1 MNRDL
6 SQANETAETASEQ
19 THFYN
24 SLTSEVGS
32 AGKIEVAR
40 DSVSE
45 PVIRSWCDAMSESNP
60 LYIDQ
65 DFAND
70 SKHGGIIAP
79 PAMLQVWTMSGLHL
93 GNQFQRNTEDSPS
106 AGVYQLLDEAGFT
119 GVVATNATYH
129 YNEVIKPGDLISAS
143 QKLLD
148 VSEEKTTA
156 IGMGHFVTTETIYSD
171 ASGKQVGS
179 MEFRVLKFRPG
190 TGKKSEQ
197 SEIKPPRPKPASN
210 SSTDWFWD
218 ACNIKELRIQ
228 SCNECT
234 NLQHPPAVRCLS
246 CGSVLLDSVIA
257 TGKGTLHSWAIA
269 HYPQVPAF
277 DYPLI
282 VGLVELEEGVRLVS
296 NVSNV
301 EPEELEIGMPLEV
314 DWLNVDNE
322 FTLHQFKPVHNE
334 NQEAE
339 FENTETGDS
348 NDQPFDSG
356 QNNPET
362 ESGQRQVLKL
372 DLDNVQIGDELP
384 ISPVPVTTLLIVST
398 ALATRDYQDVH
409 HDPKAA
415 QSKGMPDIFMNI
427 LTSAGIVSRWIN
439 DWAGSEIDWSSIE
452 LRLGTPNHPDDTM
465 TLSGSITEK
474 TQHGSQVSLN
484 IAFLG
489 KNDRGVHV
497 SGNAKILLPEN
508 SKGGLK

>member
-1 MNRDL
+1 LNRDL
-6 SQANETAETASEQ
+6 SQTNETAETDSEQ
-19 THFYN
+19 AQFHN
-24 SLTSEVGS
+24 SLTSEIGS
-32 AGKIEVAR
+32 TGKIEMAR

-60 LYIDQ
+60 LYINQ

-129 YNEVIKPGDLISAS
+129 YSEVVRPGDLISAS

-148 VSEEKTTA
+148 VSEEKTTSL
-156 IGMGHFVTTETIYSD
+156 GVGHFVTTETIYSD

-190 TGKKSEQ
+190 TGKKNEQ
-197 SEIKPPRPKPASN
+197 SETKPPRPKPASN

-218 ACNIKELRIQ
+218 ACNIEELRIQ

-282 VGLVELEEGVRLVS
+282 VGLVELDEGVRLVS
-296 NVSNV
+296 NITNV

-314 DWLNVDNE
+314 HWLNVDNE
-322 FTLHQFKPVHNE
+322 FTLHQFKPAHTE
-334 NQEAE
+334 NQEPE
-339 FENTETGDS
+339 LENTETDGS
-348 NDQPFDSG
+348 NDQTFDSG
-356 QNNPET
+356 QKNPAT
-362 ESGQRQVLKL
+362 ESTQRQVSKL
-372 DLDNVQIGDELP
+372 DPDNIQIGDELP
-384 ISPVPVTTLLIVST
+384 ICPVPVTTLLIVST

-439 DWAGSEIDWSSIE
+439 DWAGPDIDWSSIE
-452 LRLGTPNHPDDTM
+452 LRLGAPNHPDDTM

-474 TQHGSQVSLN
+474 TEHGSQISLN
-484 IAFLG
+484 ISFLG
-489 KNDRGVHV
+489 ENGRGVHV

-508 SKGGLK
+508 SRKVK

>member
-6 SQANETAETASEQ
+6 SQTNEPAKSDSERND
-19 THFYN
+19 FYN
-24 SLTSEVGS
+24 SLIPEVGS

-60 LYIDQ
+60 LYINQ

-70 SKHGGIIAP
+70 SKHGRIIAP

-129 YNEVIKPGDLISAS
+129 YDEVIKPGDLISAS

-148 VSEEKTTA
+148 ISEEKTTA
-156 IGMGHFVTTETIYSD
+156 IGVGHFVTTETIYSD

-179 MEFRVLKFRPG
+179 MEFRVLKFKPG
-190 TGKKSEQ
+190 TGKKNEQ
-197 SEIKPPRPKPASN
+197 AEQKPPRPKPASN

-218 ACNIKELRIQ
+218 ACNNKELRIQ
-228 SCNECT
+228 SCNDCK

-246 CGSVLLDSVIA
+246 CGSVLLDSI
-257 TGKGTLHSWAIA
+257 TTSGKGSLHSWAIA

-296 NVSNV
+296 NITDV

-314 DWLNVDNE
+314 HWLDVDNE
-322 FTLHQFKPVHNE
+322 FTLHQFKPIHN
-334 NQEAE
+334 
-339 FENTETGDS
+339 G
-348 NDQPFDSG
+348 
-356 QNNPET
+356 
-362 ESGQRQVLKL
+362 
-372 DLDNVQIGDELP
+372 
-384 ISPVPVTTLLIVST
+384 
-398 ALATRDYQDVH
+398 
-409 HDPKAA
+409 
-415 QSKGMPDIFMNI
+415 
-427 LTSAGIVSRWIN
+427 
-439 DWAGSEIDWSSIE
+439 
-452 LRLGTPNHPDDTM
+452 
-465 TLSGSITEK
+465 
-474 TQHGSQVSLN
+474 
-484 IAFLG
+484 
-489 KNDRGVHV
+489 
-497 SGNAKILLPEN
+497 
-508 SKGGLK
+508 

>member
-1 MNRDL
+1 LNQDL
-6 SQANETAETASEQ
+6 SQTNETAKRDSEQ
-19 THFYN
+19 TDFFN
-24 SLTSEVGS
+24 SLTSQVGS
-32 AGKIEVAR
+32 VGKIEVAR

-60 LYIDQ
+60 LYTNQ
-65 DFAND
+65 DFANA
-70 SKHGGIIAP
+70 SKHDGIIAP
-79 PAMLQVWTMSGLHL
+79 PAMLQVWTMSGLQL

-106 AGVYQLLDEAGFT
+106 ASVYQLLDEAGFT

-129 YNEVIKPGDLISAS
+129 YDEVIKPGDLISGS

-148 VSEEKTTA
+148 ISEEKTTA
-156 IGMGHFVTTETIYSD
+156 IGVGHFVTTETIYSD
-171 ASGKQVGS
+171 TSGKQVGS

-190 TGKKSEQ
+190 TGKKNEQ
-197 SEIKPPRPKPASN
+197 SQQKPPRPKPASN

-218 ACNIKELRIQ
+218 ACNNKELRIQ

-246 CGSVLLDSVIA
+246 CGSASLNSVVA
-257 TGKGTLHSWAIA
+257 TGKGSLHSWAIA

-277 DYPLI
+277 DYPLV

-296 NVSNV
+296 NITDV
-301 EPEELEIGMPLEV
+301 ESGELEIGMPLEV
-314 DWLNVDNE
+314 HWLDVDNE
-322 FTLHQFKPVHNE
+322 FTLHQFKPIKNDKQKSEPE
-334 NQEAE
+334 ND
-339 FENTETGDS
+339 ETDNDNDQASDS
-348 NDQPFDSG
+348 N
-356 QNNPET
+356 QNDLET
-362 ESGQRQVLKL
+362 ESIQKQTSKL
-372 DLDNVQIGDELP
+372 DLNNVQIGDRLP
-384 ISPVPVTTLLIVST
+384 ISQVSVTTLLIVST

-415 QSKGMPDIFMNI
+415 RSKGMPDIFMNI

-465 TLSGSITEK
+465 ALSGSVTEK
-474 TQHGSQVSLN
+474 TENGNQISLN
-484 IAFLG
+484 IAFAG

-508 SKGGLK
+508 SKED

>member
-129 YNEVIKPGDLISAS
+129 YNEVIRPGDLISAS

-190 TGKKSEQ
+190 TGNKSER

-246 CGSVLLDSVIA
+246 CGSVSLDSVIA

-348 NDQPFDSG
+348 NDQTFDSG

-362 ESGQRQVLKL
+362 ESTQRQVLKL
-372 DLDNVQIGDELP
+372 DPDNVQIGDELP

-415 QSKGMPDIFMNI
+415 QSKGMPNIFMNI

-452 LRLGTPNHPDDTM
+452 LRLGAPNHPDDTM

-489 KNDRGVHV
+489 ENDRGVHV

-508 SKGGLK
+508 SKGD

>member
-60 LYIDQ
+60 LYINQ

-129 YNEVIKPGDLISAS
+129 YNEVIRPGDLISAS

-148 VSEEKTTA
+148 VSEVKTTA

-246 CGSVLLDSVIA
+246 CGSVSLDSVIA

-322 FTLHQFKPVHNE
+322 FTLHQFKPVHNK

-348 NDQPFDSG
+348 NDQTFDSG

-362 ESGQRQVLKL
+362 ESTQRQVLKL
-372 DLDNVQIGDELP
+372 DPDNVQIGDELP
-384 ISPVPVTTLLIVST
+384 ISPVPVTTLHIVST

-452 LRLGTPNHPDDTM
+452 LRLGAPNHPDDTM

-508 SKGGLK
+508 SKGD

>member
-1 MNRDL
+1 LNRDL
-6 SQANETAETASEQ
+6 SQTNETAKTDNEQ
-19 THFYN
+19 AQFYN

-32 AGKIEVAR
+32 TGKIEVAR

-45 PVIRSWCDAMSESNP
+45 PVIRSWCDAMSENNP
-60 LYIDQ
+60 LYINK

-106 AGVYQLLDEAGFT
+106 AGVYQLLDESGFT

-129 YNEVIKPGDLISAS
+129 YNEVVRPGDLLSAS

-156 IGMGHFVTTETIYSD
+156 IGVGHFVTTETIYSD

-197 SEIKPPRPKPASN
+197 SGMKPPRPKPASN

-246 CGSVLLDSVIA
+246 CGSISLDSVIA

-282 VGLVELEEGVRLVS
+282 VGLVELDEGVRLVS
-296 NVSNV
+296 NITNV

-314 DWLNVDNE
+314 HWLNVDNE

-334 NQEAE
+334 KQEPE
-339 FENTETGDS
+339 LENTETDGS
-348 NDQPFDSG
+348 NAQSFDSG
-356 QNNPET
+356 QKNPET
-362 ESGQRQVLKL
+362 ESIQKQVSKL
-372 DLDNVQIGDELP
+372 DPDNVQIGDELP

-439 DWAGSEIDWSSIE
+439 DWAGPDIDWSSIE

-474 TQHGSQVSLN
+474 TEHGSQISLN
-484 IAFLG
+484 VSFLG
-489 KNDRGVHV
+489 ENDRGVHV
-497 SGNAKILLPEN
+497 SGNAKILLPGN
-508 SKGGLK
+508 SRED

>member
-60 LYIDQ
+60 LYINQ

-93 GNQFQRNTEDSPS
+93 GSQFQRNTEDSPS

-129 YNEVIKPGDLISAS
+129 YNEVIRPGDLISAS

-190 TGKKSEQ
+190 TGNKSER

-246 CGSVLLDSVIA
+246 CGSVSLDSVIA

-322 FTLHQFKPVHNE
+322 FTLHQFKPVHNK

-348 NDQPFDSG
+348 NDQTFDSG

-362 ESGQRQVLKL
+362 ESTQRQVLKL
-372 DLDNVQIGDELP
+372 DPDNVQIGDELP

-415 QSKGMPDIFMNI
+415 QSKGMPNIFMNI

-452 LRLGTPNHPDDTM
+452 LRLGAPNHPDDTM

-508 SKGGLK
+508 SKGD

>member
-60 LYIDQ
+60 LYINQ
-65 DFAND
+65 DFAKD

-129 YNEVIKPGDLISAS
+129 YNEVIRPGDLISAS

-246 CGSVLLDSVIA
+246 CGSVSLDSVIA

-296 NVSNV
+296 NVTNV
-301 EPEELEIGMPLEV
+301 ELEELEIGMPLEV

-322 FTLHQFKPVHNE
+322 FTLHQFKPVHNK

-348 NDQPFDSG
+348 NDQTFDSG

-362 ESGQRQVLKL
+362 ESTQRQVLKL
-372 DLDNVQIGDELP
+372 DPDNVQIGDELP

-415 QSKGMPDIFMNI
+415 QSKGMPNIFMNI

-452 LRLGTPNHPDDTM
+452 LRLGAPNHPDDTM

-508 SKGGLK
+508 SKGD

>member
-93 GNQFQRNTEDSPS
+93 GSQFQRNTEDSPS

-129 YNEVIKPGDLISAS
+129 YNEVIRPGDLISAS

-296 NVSNV
+296 NVTNV
-301 EPEELEIGMPLEV
+301 ELEELEIGMPLEV

-348 NDQPFDSG
+348 NDQTFDSG

-415 QSKGMPDIFMNI
+415 QSKGMPNIFMNI

-508 SKGGLK
+508 SKGD

>member
-19 THFYN
+19 TLFYN

-129 YNEVIKPGDLISAS
+129 YNEVIRPGDLISAS

-246 CGSVLLDSVIA
+246 CGSVSLDSVIA

-322 FTLHQFKPVHNE
+322 FTLHQFKPVHNK

-348 NDQPFDSG
+348 NDQTFDSG

-362 ESGQRQVLKL
+362 ERTQRQVLKL
-372 DLDNVQIGDELP
+372 DPDNVHIGDELP

-452 LRLGTPNHPDDTM
+452 LRLGAPNHPDDTM

-497 SGNAKILLPEN
+497 SGNAKILLPKN
-508 SKGGLK
+508 SKRD

>member
-1 MNRDL
+1 M
-6 SQANETAETASEQ
+6 
-19 THFYN
+19 
-24 SLTSEVGS
+24 
-32 AGKIEVAR
+32 
-40 DSVSE
+40 
-45 PVIRSWCDAMSESNP
+45 
-60 LYIDQ
+60 
-65 DFAND
+65 
-70 SKHGGIIAP
+70 
-79 PAMLQVWTMSGLHL
+79 
-93 GNQFQRNTEDSPS
+93 
-106 AGVYQLLDEAGFT
+106 
-119 GVVATNATYH
+119 
-129 YNEVIKPGDLISAS
+129 
-143 QKLLD
+143 
-148 VSEEKTTA
+148 
-156 IGMGHFVTTETIYSD
+156 
-171 ASGKQVGS
+171 
-179 MEFRVLKFRPG
+179 
-190 TGKKSEQ
+190 
-197 SEIKPPRPKPASN
+197 
-210 SSTDWFWD
+210 
-218 ACNIKELRIQ
+218 
-228 SCNECT
+228 
-234 NLQHPPAVRCLS
+234 RCLS
-246 CGSVLLDSVIA
+246 CGSVSLDSVIA

-322 FTLHQFKPVHNE
+322 FTLHQFKPVHNK

-348 NDQPFDSG
+348 NDQTFDSG

-362 ESGQRQVLKL
+362 ESTQRQVLKL
-372 DLDNVQIGDELP
+372 DPDNVQIGDELP

-452 LRLGTPNHPDDTM
+452 LRLGAPNHPDDTM

-508 SKGGLK
+508 SKGD

>member
-45 PVIRSWCDAMSESNP
+45 PVIRAWSDAMSESNP

-93 GNQFQRNTEDSPS
+93 GSQFQRNTEDSPS

-129 YNEVIKPGDLISAS
+129 YNEVIRPGDLISAS

-190 TGKKSEQ
+190 TGKKSER
-197 SEIKPPRPKPASN
+197 SEIKPQRPKPASN

-246 CGSVLLDSVIA
+246 CGSISLDSVIA

-322 FTLHQFKPVHNE
+322 FTLHQFKPVHNK
-334 NQEAE
+334 NQEAD

-348 NDQPFDSG
+348 NDQTFDSG

-362 ESGQRQVLKL
+362 ESTQRQVLKL
-372 DLDNVQIGDELP
+372 DPDNVQIGDELP

-415 QSKGMPDIFMNI
+415 QSKGMPNIFMNI

-508 SKGGLK
+508 SKGD

>member
-6 SQANETAETASEQ
+6 SQSNETAKTDSER
-19 THFYN
+19 TDFYD

-40 DSVSE
+40 DNVSE

-60 LYIDQ
+60 LYINQ
-65 DFAND
+65 NFAND

-93 GNQFQRNTEDSPS
+93 GSQFQRNTEDSPS

-129 YNEVIKPGDLISAS
+129 YDEVIKPGDLISAS

-148 VSEEKTTA
+148 ISEEKTTA
-156 IGMGHFVTTETIYSD
+156 IGVGYFVTTETIFSD

-179 MEFRVLKFRPG
+179 MEFRVLKFQPG
-190 TGKKSEQ
+190 TGKKNEQ
-197 SEIKPPRPKPASN
+197 AEQKPPRPKPASN

-218 ACNIKELRIQ
+218 ACNNKELRIQ

-246 CGSVLLDSVIA
+246 CGSVSLNSVIA
-257 TGKGTLHSWAIA
+257 TGKGSLHSWTIA

-277 DYPLI
+277 DYPLV
-282 VGLVELEEGVRLVS
+282 VGLVELEEGVRLIS
-296 NVSNV
+296 NITDV
-301 EPEELEIGMPLEV
+301 ESEELKIDMPLEV
-314 DWLNVDNE
+314 HWLDVDNE
-322 FTLHQFKPVHNE
+322 FTLHQFKPIRNDKQKPEPE
-334 NQEAE
+334 ND
-339 FENTETGDS
+339 ETDNN
-348 NDQPFDSG
+348 NDQVSDSG
-356 QNNPET
+356 QNDLET
-362 ESGQRQVLKL
+362 ENVQKQPSKL
-372 DLDNVQIGDELP
+372 DLDNVQRGDELP
-384 ISPVPVTTLLIVST
+384 IYEVPVTTLLIVST

-415 QSKGMPDIFMNI
+415 RSKGMPDIFMNI

-439 DWAGSEIDWSSIE
+439 DWAGSEIDWGSIE

-465 TLSGSITEK
+465 TLSGSVTEK
-474 TQHGSQVSLN
+474 TENGNQISLN
-484 IAFLG
+484 IAFAG
-489 KNDRGVHV
+489 KNDRGIHV

-508 SKGGLK
+508 SKED

>member
-60 LYIDQ
+60 LYINQ

-79 PAMLQVWTMSGLHL
+79 PAMLHVWTMSGLHL
-93 GNQFQRNTEDSPS
+93 GSQFQRNTEDSPS

-129 YNEVIKPGDLISAS
+129 YNEVIRPGDLISAS

-246 CGSVLLDSVIA
+246 CGSVSLDSVIA

-322 FTLHQFKPVHNE
+322 FTLHQFKPVHNK

-348 NDQPFDSG
+348 NDQTFDSG

-415 QSKGMPDIFMNI
+415 QSKGMPNIFMNI

-508 SKGGLK
+508 SKGD

>member
-1 MNRDL
+1 LNRDL
-6 SQANETAETASEQ
+6 SQTNEPAKTDSER
-19 THFYN
+19 TNFYN

-60 LYIDQ
+60 LYISQ

-93 GNQFQRNTEDSPS
+93 GDQFQRNTEDSPS

-129 YNEVIKPGDLISAS
+129 YDAVIKPGDLISAS

-148 VSEEKTTA
+148 ISEEKTTA
-156 IGMGHFVTTETIYSD
+156 IGVGHFVTTETIYFD
-171 ASGKQVGS
+171 TSGKQVGS
-179 MEFRVLKFRPG
+179 MEFRVLKFRPS
-190 TGKKSEQ
+190 TGKKNEQ
-197 SEIKPPRPKPASN
+197 TDQKPPRPKPASN

-218 ACNIKELRIQ
+218 ACNNKELRIQ

-246 CGSVLLDSVIA
+246 CGSVLLDSITT
-257 TGKGTLHSWAIA
+257 TGKGSLHSWAIA

-296 NVSNV
+296 NITDV
-301 EPEELEIGMPLEV
+301 EPEKLEIGMPLEV
-314 DWLNVDNE
+314 HWLNVDNE
-322 FTLHQFKPVHNE
+322 FTLHQFKPIHDE
-334 NQEAE
+334 KQESE
-339 FENTETGDS
+339 FENTKTDDN
-348 NDQPFDSG
+348 NDQTFNAD
-356 QNNPET
+356 QNNSET
-362 ESGQRQVLKL
+362 ESAQRHVSKL
-372 DLDNVQIGDELP
+372 DPDNIQIGDELP
-384 ISPVPVTTLLIVST
+384 NSPVPITTLLIVST

-439 DWAGSEIDWSSIE
+439 DWAGPEIDWSSIE
-452 LRLGTPNHPDDTM
+452 LRLGAPNHPDDTM
-465 TLSGSITEK
+465 TLSGSVTEK
-474 TQHGSQVSLN
+474 TEHGNQISLV
-484 IAFLG
+484 ISFLG

-508 SKGGLK
+508 SKED

>member
-6 SQANETAETASEQ
+6 SQTNETAETDSEQ
-19 THFYN
+19 AQFHN

-32 AGKIEVAR
+32 TGKIEVAR

-45 PVIRSWCDAMSESNP
+45 PVIRSWCDAMSENNP
-60 LYIDQ
+60 LYINQ

-129 YNEVIKPGDLISAS
+129 YNEVVRPGDLLSAS

-156 IGMGHFVTTETIYSD
+156 IGVGHFVTTETIYSD

-246 CGSVLLDSVIA
+246 CGSISLDSVIA

-282 VGLVELEEGVRLVS
+282 VGLVELDEGVRLVS
-296 NVSNV
+296 NITNV

-314 DWLNVDNE
+314 HWLNVDNE
-322 FTLHQFKPVHNE
+322 FTLHQFKPVQNE
-334 NQEAE
+334 KQEPE
-339 FENTETGDS
+339 LENTETDGS
-348 NDQPFDSG
+348 NAQSFDSG
-356 QNNPET
+356 QKNPET
-362 ESGQRQVLKL
+362 ENIQRQVSKL
-372 DLDNVQIGDELP
+372 DPDNVRIGDELP

-439 DWAGSEIDWSSIE
+439 DWAGPDIDWSSIE

-474 TQHGSQVSLN
+474 TEHGSQISLN
-484 IAFLG
+484 ISFLG
-489 KNDRGVHV
+489 ENDRGVHV
-497 SGNAKILLPEN
+497 SGNAKILLPGN
-508 SKGGLK
+508 SRED

>member
-1 MNRDL
+1 LNRDL

-60 LYIDQ
+60 LYINQ

-93 GNQFQRNTEDSPS
+93 GSQFQRNTEDSPS

-129 YNEVIKPGDLISAS
+129 YNEVIRPGDLISAS

-296 NVSNV
+296 NVTNV
-301 EPEELEIGMPLEV
+301 ELEELEIGMPLEV

-348 NDQPFDSG
+348 NDQTFDSG

-415 QSKGMPDIFMNI
+415 QSKGMPNIFMNI

-508 SKGGLK
+508 SKGD

>member
-60 LYIDQ
+60 LYINQ

-93 GNQFQRNTEDSPS
+93 GSQFQRNTEDSPS

-129 YNEVIKPGDLISAS
+129 YNEVIRPGDLISAS

-190 TGKKSEQ
+190 TVKKSEQ

-296 NVSNV
+296 NVTNV
-301 EPEELEIGMPLEV
+301 ELEELEIGMPLEV

-348 NDQPFDSG
+348 NDQTFDSG

-415 QSKGMPDIFMNI
+415 QSKGMPNIFMNI

-508 SKGGLK
+508 SKGD